1 VPGGRGAC
9 PRQARREPL
18 RKGGLIDALLDF
30 HKGWSWVVIATNG
43 LAGLVALAAWQVPHI
58 RRRWWVVLTA
68 IAEVALMVQVTTG
81 AILVSDESI
90 TAPRIHMFYGFVGFA
105 TVSLAYS
112 SRDSMRGR
120 LEMLYGL
127 VGLFLMGI
135 GIRAAIT
142 R

>member
-1 VPGGRGAC
+1 MP

-18 RKGGLIDALLDF
+18 RKGRLIDALLEF
-30 HKGWSWVVIATNG
+30 HEDWAWVAIVANG
-43 LAGLVALAAWQVPHI
+43 LAGILALAAWRVP
-58 RRRWWVVLTA
+58 RLRGRWWVIATA
-68 IAEVALMVQVTTG
+68 LAEVALLVQVTTG
-81 AILVSDESI
+81 AILVSDETI

-105 TVSLAYS
+105 TVGLAYS

-120 LEMLYGL
+120 VEMLYGL
-127 VGLFLMGI
+127 VGLFLMGV

>member
-1 VPGGRGAC
+1 MAIVA
-9 PRQARREPL
+9 
-18 RKGGLIDALLDF
+18 
-30 HKGWSWVVIATNG
+30 NG
-43 LAGLVALAAWQVPHI
+43 LAGLMALAAWRLRKVP
-58 RRRWWVVLTA
+58 RQWWVVATA
-68 IAEVALMVQVTTG
+68 LAEIALLIQVTSG
-81 AILVSDESI
+81 AVLVSDETI

-105 TVSLAYS
+105 TVGLAYS

-120 LEMLYGL
+120 VDMLYGL

>member
-1 VPGGRGAC
+1 VGL
-9 PRQARREPL
+9 RRHSAGD
-18 RKGGLIDALLDF
+18 RLIDALLTF
-30 HKGWSWVVIATNG
+30 HEDWAWVVIIANG
-43 LAGLVALAAWQVPHI
+43 LAGVVALAAWRVPSL
-58 RRRWWVVLTA
+58 RGRWWVVPTA
-68 IAEVALMVQVTTG
+68 LAEIALLIQVTTG
-81 AILVSDESI
+81 ALLVSDETI
-90 TAPRIHMFYGFVGFA
+90 TTPRIHMFYGFVGFA
-105 TVSLAYS
+105 TVGLAYA

>member
-1 VPGGRGAC
+1 M
-9 PRQARREPL
+9 
-18 RKGGLIDALLDF
+18 
-30 HKGWSWVVIATNG
+30 TNG
-43 LAGLVALAAWQVPHI
+43 LAGVLALAAWRVP
-58 RRRWWVVLTA
+58 RLRGRWWMVATA
-68 IAEVALMVQVTTG
+68 LAEIALMVQVTSG
-81 AILVSDESI
+81 AVLVSDETI

-105 TVSLAYS
+105 TIGLAYS

-120 LEMLYGL
+120 VEMLYGL

>member
-1 VPGGRGAC
+1 MAIVA
-9 PRQARREPL
+9 
-18 RKGGLIDALLDF
+18 
-30 HKGWSWVVIATNG
+30 NG
-43 LAGLVALAAWQVPHI
+43 LAGAVAFVAWRVRRVP
-58 RRRWWVVLTA
+58 RRWWVVLTA
-68 IAEVALMVQVTTG
+68 LAEIALLVQVTTG
-81 AILVSDESI
+81 AVLVSDDTI

>member
-1 VPGGRGAC
+1 MIVA
-9 PRQARREPL
+9 
-18 RKGGLIDALLDF
+18 
-30 HKGWSWVVIATNG
+30 NG
-43 LAGLVALAAWQVPHI
+43 LAGLVALAAWRLPKVP
-58 RRRWWVVLTA
+58 RRWWVVAAAL
-68 IAEVALMVQVTTG
+68 AEIALMVQVTTG
-81 AILVSDESI
+81 AVLVSDETI

-105 TVSLAYS
+105 TVGIAYS

>member
-1 VPGGRGAC
+1 M
-9 PRQARREPL
+9 
-18 RKGGLIDALLDF
+18 
-30 HKGWSWVVIATNG
+30 TNG
-43 LAGLVALAAWQVPHI
+43 LAGLVALAAWRVPAV

-68 IAEVALMVQVTTG
+68 IAEVTLVVQVTTG
-81 AILVSDESI
+81 AVLVSDETI

>member
-1 VPGGRGAC
+1 VGVRRHPAGGRAG
-9 PRQARREPL
+9 RRS
-18 RKGGLIDALLDF
+18 RLIDALLDF
-30 HKGWSWVVIATNG
+30 HKDWAWVAIVANG
-43 LAGLVALAAWQVPHI
+43 LAGFLALVAWRVRRVPK
-58 RRRWWVVLTA
+58 RWWVGLTA
-68 IAEVALMVQVTTG
+68 LAEIALLVQVTTG
-81 AILVSDESI
+81 AVLVSDETI

>member
-1 VPGGRGAC
+1 MAIVA
-9 PRQARREPL
+9 
-18 RKGGLIDALLDF
+18 
-30 HKGWSWVVIATNG
+30 NG
-43 LAGLVALAAWQVPHI
+43 LAGLVALAAWRHRRV
-58 RRRWWVVLTA
+58 RRRWWVIATA
-68 IAEVALMVQVTTG
+68 LAEIALLVQVTTG
-81 AILVSDESI
+81 AILASDETI

-105 TVSLAYS
+105 TVGLAYS

-127 VGLFLMGI
+127 AGLFLMGI

>member
-1 VPGGRGAC
+1 M
-9 PRQARREPL
+9 
-18 RKGGLIDALLDF
+18 
-30 HKGWSWVVIATNG
+30 VIMANG
-43 LAGLVALAAWQVPHI
+43 LAGIVALAAWRVPSL
-58 RRRWWVVLTA
+58 RGRWWMIATA
-68 IAEVALMVQVTTG
+68 LAEIALVVQVTTG
-81 AILVSDESI
+81 AVLVSDETI

-105 TVSLAYS
+105 TVGLAYS
-112 SRDSMRGR
+112 SRDTMRGR

>member
-1 VPGGRGAC
+1 VVLRRDPAGERRGR
-9 PRQARREPL
+9 
-18 RKGGLIDALLDF
+18 LIETLLDF

-43 LAGLVALAAWQVPHI
+43 LAGVVALAAWRLPHI
-58 RRRWWVVLTA
+58 RRRWWVALTA
-68 IAEVALMVQVTTG
+68 IAEVALVVQVTTG

-127 VGLFLMGI
+127 VGLFLMGV

>member
-1 VPGGRGAC
+1 VA
-9 PRQARREPL
+9 
-18 RKGGLIDALLDF
+18 
-30 HKGWSWVVIATNG
+30 NG
-43 LAGLVALAAWQVPHI
+43 LAGLVALAAWRVP
-58 RRRWWVVLTA
+58 RVPRRWWVIATA
-68 IAEVALMVQVTTG
+68 LAEAALLVQVTTG
-81 AILVSDESI
+81 AILVSDETV

-105 TVSLAYS
+105 TVGLAFA

-120 LEMLYGL
+120 IEMLYGL

>member
-1 VPGGRGAC
+1 
-9 PRQARREPL
+9 
-18 RKGGLIDALLDF
+18 
-30 HKGWSWVVIATNG
+30 VVIVANG
-43 LAGLVALAAWQVPHI
+43 LAGLLAVAAWRAPSLG
-58 RRRWWVVLTA
+58 RRWWVVPTVLA
-68 IAEVALMVQVTTG
+68 EIAMLVQVTTG
-81 AILVSDESI
+81 AILVSDETI

-105 TVSLAYS
+105 TVAVAYS

-120 LEMLYGL
+120 LEMLYSL

>member
-1 VPGGRGAC
+1 VAIV
-9 PRQARREPL
+9 A
-18 RKGGLIDALLDF
+18 
-30 HKGWSWVVIATNG
+30 NG
-43 LAGLVALAAWQVPHI
+43 LAGAVALVAWRVSRVP
-58 RRRWWVVLTA
+58 RRWWVVLTA
-68 IAEVALMVQVTTG
+68 LAEIALLVQVTTG
-81 AILVSDESI
+81 AVLVSDETI

>member
-1 VPGGRGAC
+1 VGL
-9 PRQARREPL
+9 RRHPAGD
-18 RKGGLIDALLDF
+18 RLIDALLTF
-30 HKGWSWVVIATNG
+30 HQDWAWVVILSNG
-43 LAGLVALAAWQVPHI
+43 LAGLVALAAWRLP
-58 RRRWWVVLTA
+58 RLRTRWWVVATA
-68 IAEVALMVQVTTG
+68 IAELALVVQVTTG
-81 AILVSDESI
+81 AILVSDETI
-90 TAPRIHMFYGFVGFA
+90 TAPRIHLFYGFVGFV
-105 TVSLAYS
+105 TVGLAYS

>member
-1 VPGGRGAC
+1 VTIVA
-9 PRQARREPL
+9 
-18 RKGGLIDALLDF
+18 
-30 HKGWSWVVIATNG
+30 NG
-43 LAGLVALAAWQVPHI
+43 LAGAVALVAWRVHRVP
-58 RRRWWVVLTA
+58 RRWWVVLTA
-68 IAEVALMVQVTTG
+68 LAEIALLVQVTTG
-81 AILVSDESI
+81 AVLVSDETI

>member
-1 VPGGRGAC
+1 VA
-9 PRQARREPL
+9 
-18 RKGGLIDALLDF
+18 
-30 HKGWSWVVIATNG
+30 NG
-43 LAGLVALAAWQVPHI
+43 LAGFMALAAWRVSEQQ
-58 RRRWWVVLTA
+58 RRRWWVVATA
-68 IAEVALMVQVTTG
+68 IAEGALLVQVTTG
-81 AILVSDESI
+81 AILVSDDAI

-105 TVSLAYS
+105 TVGLAYS

-120 LEMLYGL
+120 VEVLYGL

>member
-1 VPGGRGAC
+1 
-9 PRQARREPL
+9 
-18 RKGGLIDALLDF
+18 
-30 HKGWSWVVIATNG
+30 
-43 LAGLVALAAWQVPHI
+43 
-58 RRRWWVVLTA
+58 VLTA
-68 IAEVALMVQVTTG
+68 LAEVALVVQVTTG
-81 AILVSDESI
+81 AVLMSDDTI